1 MVVLITLVLA
11 YSMTKSVVIAL
22 ILFLVLLRDFIVLG
36 LVLSWWRIE
45 HEMNEDQCISWLAH
59 EKFVRRVPAKRTR
72 EKHMIGSWKVMP
84 GCQFCECLVGKAFPW
99 DTCKTLCLKDFLS
112 VTFLPFT
119 HTIYT
124 LITHKSIRR
133 LFREKNSR
141 YVFYNTHTHLLER
154 KLLILS
160 EKSF

>member
-1 MVVLITLVLA
+1 MIYNYVLCWL
-11 YSMTKSVVIAL
+11 YSTTKSVVIAL
-22 ILFLVLLRDFIVLG
+22 ILFLVFWGIYCIG
-36 LVLSWWRIE
+36 FSIKLVKNRAW
-45 HEMNEDQCISWLAH
+45 NEDQCISQLAR

-72 EKHMIGSWKVMP
+72 EKHMIGSWRVMP

-133 LFREKNSR
+133 PFRDKNP
-141 YVFYNTHTHLLER
+141 
-154 KLLILS
+154 K
-160 EKSF
+160 